1 MKFVVALDGTAAS
14 GKGTLAKNI
23 AKHFGFNYLDTG
35 LLYRVVAY
43 YVKSSASFSKIT
55 KQTVEN
61 SLKLLRNKQFEIIDL
76 RNEKISQIAS
86 LISSNKVVRENL
98 LNYQRTFACQNGGA
112 VLDGRDIGT
121 VVCPDAD
128 VKIFVDADIRIRAKR
143 RYSQL
148 LKNNS
153 NANIENIIKDLKN
166 RDNLDKN
173 RQLAPMVLA
182 KDAILI
188 DTSYIT
194 IREGTKKIISI
205 ISRKLEKLHWIV
217 IFILY

>member
-121 VVCPDAD
+121 VVCPNAD

-205 ISRKLEKLHWIV
+205 ISRKLEKLH
-217 IFILY
+217 

>member
-205 ISRKLEKLHWIV
+205 ISRKLEKLH
-217 IFILY
+217 

>member
-143 RYSQL
+143 RYNQL
-148 LKNNS
+148 LKNNL
-153 NANIENIIKDLKN
+153 NANIDNIIKDLKN

-205 ISRKLEKLHWIV
+205 ISRKLEKLH
-217 IFILY
+217 

>member
-112 VLDGRDIGT
+112 RHVPL
-121 VVCPDAD
+121 
-128 VKIFVDADIRIRAKR
+128 
-143 RYSQL
+143 
-148 LKNNS
+148 
-153 NANIENIIKDLKN
+153 
-166 RDNLDKN
+166 
-173 RQLAPMVLA
+173 
-182 KDAILI
+182 
-188 DTSYIT
+188 
-194 IREGTKKIISI
+194 
-205 ISRKLEKLHWIV
+205 
-217 IFILY
+217 